1 MKIVYADINRL
12 NIESAFSRQALS
24 FDELYSGNAIVNYKR
39 RRVREHLQKYMMP
52 DSNVLELNSGTGE
65 DAIYLARLGH
75 RVHATDFSE
84 GMQERLKEKVF
95 ECGLEA
101 VISTEL
107 RSFTC
112 LSDLQN
118 KGPYD
123 HIFSNFGGLNCT
135 GELDKVLLSLS
146 GLLKPGGI
154 VTLVII
160 PKFCLWETLLIF
172 KGKVKTATRRWFGRN
187 GTRAH
192 IEGTYFNCWYYNPSY
207 VIKHTRNSFEPLE
220 VEGLC
225 TIVPPSYIEN
235 FADKYPRVYKFLES
249 KEDQLKDKFPWKYW
263 GDYFIISLRKK

>member
-12 NIESAFSRQALS
+12 NIESAFSRQAVI
-24 FDELYSGNAIVNYKR
+24 FDELYSENAIVNYKR

-52 DSNVLELNSGTGE
+52 GSSVLELNSGTGE

-75 RVHATDFSE
+75 HVHATDLSE
-84 GMQERLKEKVF
+84 DMLECLKQKVADR
-95 ECGLEA
+95 ELEGL
-101 VISTEL
+101 ISTEL

-112 LSDLQN
+112 LPDLEN
-118 KGPYD
+118 RGPYD

-135 GELDKVLLSLS
+135 KELDKVLSS
-146 GLLKPGGI
+146 FAGLLKPNGI
-154 VTLVII
+154 ITLVII

-172 KGKVKTATRRWFGRN
+172 KGKIRTATRRWFGKS

-207 VIKHTRNSFEPLE
+207 IIRHTRNSFDLLE
-220 VEGLC
+220 IEGLC
-225 TIVPPSYIEN
+225 TIVPPSYIEK
-235 FADKYPRVYKFLES
+235 FTDKYPRIYRFLES
-249 KEDQLKDKFPWKYW
+249 KEDHFKSRFPWKYW